1 MAWSPVAPALPRRAP
16 PSQAYLPKGAGAA
29 RPPAPQSMDRT
40 GDEDRVGGEGFSIQQ
55 VLFKV
60 CPLGNPTPC
69 PCIKCV
75 PCCWDVVDADGM
87 AEGML
92 RRHPAPA
99 ALPEKVRGVF
109 WFKTNAAPELLFTLH
124 GAGIDADARELRLTA
139 FGAWEWSLNN
149 TWVGCCELVA
159 CGLPSGRLRFQFDET
174 WSFARM
180 PITLCFCIP
189 LPEGIARAV
198 GMWYEMR
205 EVAEAAGKGETWER
219 NTYKGTQKSP
229 GSYKFVK
236 VLDGNGRRL
245 PAYDEMLASIEARE
259 LVGAWRSTI
268 KTRQQMTKRCSPI
281 GCGCC

>member
-1 MAWSPVAPALPRRAP
+1 
-16 PSQAYLPKGAGAA
+16 
-29 RPPAPQSMDRT
+29 MDRT

-124 GAGIDADARELRLTA
+124 GAGIDADAREAELR
-139 FGAWEWSLNN
+139 
-149 TWVGCCELVA
+149 
-159 CGLPSGRLRFQFDET
+159 
-174 WSFARM
+174 
-180 PITLCFCIP
+180 
-189 LPEGIARAV
+189 
-198 GMWYEMR
+198 
-205 EVAEAAGKGETWER
+205 
-219 NTYKGTQKSP
+219 
-229 GSYKFVK
+229 
-236 VLDGNGRRL
+236 RRL
-245 PAYDEMLASIEARE
+245 HASVAAKLPGHGINDPTFIQPLRPMSA
-259 LVGAWRSTI
+259 
-268 KTRQQMTKRCSPI
+268 I
-281 GCGCC
+281 GG